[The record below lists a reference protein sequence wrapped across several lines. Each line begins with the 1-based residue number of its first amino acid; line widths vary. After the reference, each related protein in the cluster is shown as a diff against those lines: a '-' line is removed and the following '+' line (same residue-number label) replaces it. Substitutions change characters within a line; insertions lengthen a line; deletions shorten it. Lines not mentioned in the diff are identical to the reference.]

1 MPIYEYTCLDCGSHF
16 EALRRISDA
25 DSVIKCKEC
34 DSTRTRRQIS
44 ACFSRVEAVHPGPV
58 PQVALAAQVDRAAHA
73 DINLPGGNKNGLLQR

>member
-16 EALRRISDA
+16 EALRRMSDA

-44 ACFSRVEAVHPGPV
+44 ACFSRVE
-58 PQVALAAQVDRAAHA
+58 
-73 DINLPGGNKNGLLQR
+73 GGSSRSSSSGCVGCSGGSCSTCGH